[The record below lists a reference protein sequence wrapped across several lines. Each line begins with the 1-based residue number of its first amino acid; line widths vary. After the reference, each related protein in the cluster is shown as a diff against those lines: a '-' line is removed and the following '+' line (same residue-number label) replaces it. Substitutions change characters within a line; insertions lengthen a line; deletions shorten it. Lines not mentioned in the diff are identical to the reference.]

1 MFKEITK
8 SENVIGRGSFFQGR
22 LALNTNLKIHG
33 KYEGNLLEMN
43 TLSVGKTGRVKANI
57 KANNVI
63 IEGIVIGN
71 ILAKVRVLLY
81 PTARILGN
89 IQTPELII
97 QNGVVFEGKC
107 RITNEKNPSANQL
120 INDLYNSDD

>member
-1 MFKEITK
+1 MK
-8 SENVIGRGSFFQGR
+8 SENIIGRGSFFQGR
-22 LALNTNLKIHG
+22 LALNANLKIHG
-33 KYEGNLLEMN
+33 KYEGDLLKLD

-63 IEGIVIGN
+63 IEGVVIGN
-71 ILAKVRVLLY
+71 IQASVRVLLY

-97 QNGVVFEGKC
+97 QNGVIFEGKC
-107 RITNEKNPSANQL
+107 RITNKENPSANQL
-120 INDLYNSDD
+120 ITSLYDSDE